1 MFVCF
6 EGDEGDDSICVM
18 DADGTNVTLLVD
30 DAGVHEN
37 HPAWGVA
44 AP

>member
-1 MFVCF
+1 
-6 EGDEGDDSICVM
+6 M

-30 DAGVHEN
+30 DPGVPEN

-44 AP
+44 NQA